1 MQLGE
6 LQLGEMPHTQY
17 IYIYIY
23 IYIKGKL
30 RKLDNSTEIINN
42 KIYYHEYLFNS
53 FG

>member
-6 LQLGEMPHTQY
+6 LQLGEMPHTQ
-17 IYIYIY
+17 Y